1 MSISIIVN
9 DITTLK
15 VDAIVNAANNT
26 LLGGG
31 GVDGAIHKAA
41 GNELLEECRNL
52 GGCKT
57 GEAKITNAY
66 NLPCKKIIHTVGPVW
81 QNGRQQ
87 EEILLEKCYRNSFIL
102 ANKYQMNSIAFPSI
116 STGVYGYP
124 ILKASLIA
132 IQSARQYER
141 EFYQI
146 IFCCFSE
153 QDAKIYNK
161 NNTLF

>member
-1 MSISIIVN
+1 MATS
-9 DITTLK
+9 
-15 VDAIVNAANNT
+15 
-26 LLGGG
+26 
-31 GVDGAIHKAA
+31 
-41 GNELLEECRNL
+41 RNR
-52 GGCKT
+52 
-57 GEAKITNAY
+57 NAY

-141 EFYQI
+141 EFYKI
-146 IFCCFSE
+146 IFCCFLE
-153 QDAKIYNK
+153 QD
-161 NNTLF
+161 L